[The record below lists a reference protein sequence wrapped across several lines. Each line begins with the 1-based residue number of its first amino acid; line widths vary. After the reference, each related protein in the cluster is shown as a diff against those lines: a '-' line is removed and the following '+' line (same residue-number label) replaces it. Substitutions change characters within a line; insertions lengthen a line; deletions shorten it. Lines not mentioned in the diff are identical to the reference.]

1 MLQVFK
7 EKMELYSIVFKKKET
22 WKHEERLLSKFLK
35 SFMSGEVFKE
45 KPSFKER
52 SVLERVLKEKY
63 MLSSKNTIF
72 RQPRV
77 VAREV
82 N

>member
-1 MLQVFK
+1 MP
-7 EKMELYSIVFKKKET
+7 
-22 WKHEERLLSKFLK
+22 KFLK

-63 MLSSKNTIF
+63 MFSSKKTVF
-72 RQPRV
+72 RQPRA